1 MPAIEVTN
9 LSKTFRTKRKAA
21 GLGASL
27 KSLFRPNYST
37 VEAVRD
43 LSFEME
49 AGELLGFIGPNGAGK
64 TTLLKILAGLVLPT
78 SGTLRV
84 HGIDVLR
91 DPGRIKEMIGYL
103 PEESRLY
110 ETMKADQYLTFF
122 GEIYGLDAGSI
133 KERQAALFSALA
145 LDPGGDAAAKVGPA
159 GRVVAIDLLEFA
171 PISGVKSLRGDVR
184 EAEVREA
191 LRAALGGP
199 ADLVLSDLSPNIS
212 GVANVDQA
220 RAAELAELA
229 AALAADLLKPS
240 GALLVKVFQG
250 EAFEGIVANLKGAFR
265 SVSVRKPGASRG
277 ESRETYLVARGP
289 KPR

>member
-1 MPAIEVTN
+1 MVKSSKQWLRRHVTDGYVRQARAQGYR
-9 LSKTFRTKRKAA
+9 SRAA
-21 GLGASL
+21 FKLLEIDAREKLLRPGAHVLDLGA
-27 KSLFRPNYST
+27 
-37 VEAVRD
+37 A
-43 LSFEME
+43 
-49 AGELLGFIGPNGAGK
+49 
-64 TTLLKILAGLVLPT
+64 
-78 SGTLRV
+78 
-84 HGIDVLR
+84 
-91 DPGRIKEMIGYL
+91 
-103 PEESRLY
+103 
-110 ETMKADQYLTFF
+110 
-122 GEIYGLDAGSI
+122 
-133 KERQAALFSALA
+133 
-145 LDPGGDAAAKVGPA
+145 PGGWSQVAAAKVGPA

-171 PISGVKSLRGDVR
+171 PISGVKVLRGDVR
-184 EAEVREA
+184 EAGVREA

-229 AALAADLLKPS
+229 AGLAAELLKPS

-250 EAFEGIVANLKGAFR
+250 EAFEGIVAHLKGAFR